1 LDYQGILAGCQYLV
15 AHLVGQFFTTKQ
27 CLQARSREYG
37 DVCAQ
42 RVFLRRR
49 FSALIMVGAM
59 LLTVSSA
66 AAQRPV
72 VLAGVVT
79 DSVGNAL
86 LGATV
91 SVAGSLS
98 ATTDEEGQF
107 RITGVVPGAVEI
119 RARRLGFV
127 PTVQHTRIAPYEMV
141 HRVALRMAP
150 LPTTL
155 RPVLVR
161 ADRVEYSGRLAGYYE
176 RLHRRHIGQFISR
189 EEIDRKQHRSLS
201 RLLAQLPGVN
211 ALQLRSGGGVVRMR
225 GQRCRP
231 LVWIDGVPMPAGE
244 VDLDAFPVNTLH
256 GIEVYLGGTTAP
268 LAYTSP
274 QNRSSCGTIL
284 LWSRGPD
291 TDPPRGLARR
301 GVDLEALVSSLSIY
315 TSDQVDKPAALDAR
329 QPLQAIYPTELF
341 ASGINGSVVAEFVVD
356 AQGRIEPG
364 TFAIVSSTHP
374 LFSAAAARA
383 LQSAIYVPAT
393 KDGKVV
399 RQVVQQPVRFASGS
413 ARAQSQ

>member
-1 LDYQGILAGCQYLV
+1 V
-15 AHLVGQFFTTKQ
+15 AHLVGYFFTITQ
-27 CLQARSREYG
+27 CLVTRSREHG
-37 DVCAQ
+37 DVCAR

-49 FSALIMVGAM
+49 FSALIMVGAT
-59 LLTVSSA
+59 LLTTSSA
-66 AAQRPV
+66 IAQRPV

-91 SVAGSLS
+91 SAGSLS
-98 ATTDEEGQF
+98 ATTDEEGAF
-107 RITGVVPGAVEI
+107 RITGVAPGPVEI
-119 RARRLGFV
+119 RARRLGFI
-127 PTVQHTRIAPYEMV
+127 PTVQNTRIPSHEMV
-141 HRVALRMAP
+141 HRVAIRMTA

-155 RPVLVR
+155 KPVLVR
-161 ADRVEYSGRLAGYYE
+161 ADRIEYTGRLAGYYE

-225 GQRCRP
+225 GRACRP

-244 VDLDAFPVNTLH
+244 VDLDAFPVSTLH
-256 GIEVYLGGTTAP
+256 GIELYLGGTTAP
-268 LAYTSP
+268 LDYTGSRG
-274 QNRSSCGTIL
+274 RSSCGTIL

-291 TDPPRGLARR
+291 TDPPRQLVSRR
-301 GVDLEALVSSLSIY
+301 VDLEALVSSLSIY
-315 TSDQVDKPAALDAR
+315 TSDQVDQPATLDPGEPIEAE
-329 QPLQAIYPTELF
+329 YPTALF

-356 AQGRIEPG
+356 VEGRMEPG
-364 TFAIVSSTHP
+364 TFSIVTSTHP
-374 LFSAAAARA
+374 LFGAAAARA
-383 LQSAIYVPAT
+383 LQSALYIPAT

-413 ARAQSQ
+413 ARAQAH

>member
-1 LDYQGILAGCQYLV
+1 V

-49 FSALIMVGAM
+49 FSALIIGGAT
-59 LLTVSSA
+59 LLTASSA
-66 AAQRPV
+66 IAQRPV

-98 ATTDEEGQF
+98 ATTDEEGEF
-107 RITGVVPGAVEI
+107 RISGVAPGSVEI

-127 PTVQHTRIAPYEMV
+127 PTVQHTRIAPHEMV
-141 HRVALRMAP
+141 HRVAVRMAP

-155 RPVLVR
+155 RPVLVQ

-189 EEIDRKQHRSLS
+189 DEIDRKQHRSLS

-211 ALQLRSGGGVVRMR
+211 ALQLRSGGGAVRMR

-231 LVWIDGVPMPAGE
+231 LVWLDGTPMPAGE
-244 VDLDAFPVNTLH
+244 VDLDAFPVSTLH
-256 GIEVYLGGTTAP
+256 GIELYLGGTTAP
-268 LAYTSP
+268 MDYSTAPYG
-274 QNRSSCGTIL
+274 RSSCGTIL

-291 TDPPRGLARR
+291 TDPPRDPARR
-301 GVDLEALVSSLSIY
+301 RVDLEALVSSLSIY
-315 TSDQVDKPAALDAR
+315 TADQVDSPATLDAR
-329 QPLQAIYPTELF
+329 QSLQAMYPTELF

-374 LFSAAAARA
+374 LFTAAAARA